1 MQKDKYIAY
10 VGTYTH
16 GSSKGI
22 HIFDLDVEAGKM
34 IERKVVTVKNPSYV
48 CRSIDG
54 KHLYSISDE
63 GVEAFKIEVDGD
75 LTSINKKG
83 IDGMRGCYLSV
94 DKSGKFLYVGGYHD
108 GRVTVLGLNE
118 DGSLGEIKDGIFHKG
133 LGRVV
138 ERNFRPHVTCVVP
151 TPDGKYLCGVDNGI
165 DQVKIYEVNSENGK
179 LRLIDILRC
188 ELGSGPKRMKFS
200 KDGKFAYLTCEI
212 KNVINVYSYDGTGAA
227 PQFELLQSI
236 ETFMPSNAD
245 GGCLAAALKLTNDGK
260 YLLGSSAGD
269 NSASI
274 YEVDTKSGLLE
285 KICVLP
291 ISGIYPKDLDVFPDN
306 RHMISLNHGSDEI
319 RIFAI
324 DYKNKIF
331 TLKGKP
337 LAIETPNCILVT
349 KL

>member
-1 MQKDKYIAY
+1 MKKDKYIAY

-22 HIFDLDVEAGKM
+22 HIFDLDVEVGKM
-34 IERKVVTVKNPSYV
+34 TERKVIPVKNPSHV
-48 CRSIDG
+48 CRSING
-54 KHLYSISDE
+54 KYLYSISDE
-63 GVEAFKIEVDGD
+63 GVESFKIEVDGD
-75 LTSINKKG
+75 LTSMNQQS
-83 IDGMRGCYLSV
+83 IDGMRGCHLSV
-94 DKSGKFLYVGGYHD
+94 DKSGKFLYVAGYHD
-108 GRVTVLGLNE
+108 GKVTVLGLNK
-118 DGSLGEIKDGIFHKG
+118 DGSIGEIKDGIFHKG

-138 ERNFRPHVTCVVP
+138 ERNFRPHVTCVIP
-151 TPDGKYLCGVDNGI
+151 TPDDKYLCVVDNGI
-165 DQVKIYEVNSENGK
+165 DQVKVYEVNSVTGK

-188 ELGSGPKRMKFS
+188 ELESGPKHLQFS

-212 KNVINVYSYDGTGAA
+212 KNVINVYSYSSLGGT

-245 GGCLAAALKLTNDGK
+245 GGCLAAALKLTTDGN

-269 NSASI
+269 NTASI
-274 YEVDTKSGLLE
+274 YKVDTKSGLLE
-285 KICVLP
+285 KLCVLP

-306 RHMISLNHGSDEI
+306 RYMISLNHGSDEI
-319 RIFAI
+319 RTFAI
-324 DYKNKIF
+324 DYENRIF

-337 LAIETPNCILVT
+337 ISIETPNCILVT